1 MSLITLK
8 EAQLAYGEQPLLDHA
23 EFSLAENERVGLV
36 GRNGSGKSSLLR
48 VLAGIATL
56 DDGAL
61 NRQQDVV
68 VAYVPQEPAISG
80 QATVFDAVAEALVDV
95 RAMIDAHAS
104 GAGDLDQLQTQI
116 EARDGWNWQRRVDE
130 ALQHLQLSPEA
141 SVAQL
146 SGGQR
151 KRVAL
156 ARALAQQPEILLLD
170 EPTNHLDL
178 EAITWLESLL
188 VRHAGAAVIVTH
200 DRAFLDAVSTRI
212 VELDRGVLR
221 SYPGNF
227 TQYEALKAEQL
238 AQEATIA
245 QKADRLLA
253 QEEAWMR
260 QGVQA
265 RRTRSRDRILRLQ
278 QLRADRAAR
287 RGSVGQVRL
296 EVDANVAGYQG
307 KWLAQLQEASFSYGD
322 KPIVKALDT
331 VILRGDKVGIIG
343 PNGAGKTTLLKLILG
358 ELEPTAGR
366 VWRSRNLQVAY
377 YDQMRSA
384 LEPQATLE
392 EFVNPGSQWIEI
404 GGRRQHV
411 KSYLGDFLFSR
422 ARAASPVSSLSGGE
436 RARLLLARLFAR
448 PANVLVLD
456 EPTNDLDIDT
466 LDLLEELLQDYAGT
480 VFVVSHDRR
489 FLDNVVTSMLAWDG
503 PGQWREYEGGIADWQ
518 AQGARWQALQE
529 AQAGPEKKKAAAAP
543 AATPSAPAPGKKKK
557 LSYREQRELE
567 GLPERIHALE
577 TEQNQIRTA
586 LSDGSLYKS
595 DLEQALALQARDT
608 EIEDKLMRALERWE
622 ELGG

>member
-1 MSLITLK
+1 M
-8 EAQLAYGEQPLLDHA
+8 
-23 EFSLAENERVGLV
+23 
-36 GRNGSGKSSLLR
+36 
-48 VLAGIATL
+48 
-56 DDGAL
+56 
-61 NRQQDVV
+61 
-68 VAYVPQEPAISG
+68 
-80 QATVFDAVAEALVDV
+80 
-95 RAMIDAHAS
+95 
-104 GAGDLDQLQTQI
+104 
-116 EARDGWNWQRRVDE
+116 
-130 ALQHLQLSPEA
+130 
-141 SVAQL
+141 
-146 SGGQR
+146 
-151 KRVAL
+151 
-156 ARALAQQPEILLLD
+156 
-170 EPTNHLDL
+170 
-178 EAITWLESLL
+178 
-188 VRHAGAAVIVTH
+188 
-200 DRAFLDAVSTRI
+200 
-212 VELDRGVLR
+212 LR